1 MESSDKS
8 MKWLINPSNLIYSCK
23 TTKIICAIN
32 KLLYLASSLYI
43 SFPQFLDAEKL
54 YNFSAEL

>member
-8 MKWLINPSNLIYSCK
+8 MKELFNPSNLIYSCK

-32 KLLYLASSLYI
+32 KLIYLASSLYI
-43 SFPQFLDAEKL
+43 YFPQFFDADKL
-54 YNFSAEL
+54 